1 MVQFAEQ
8 NNVGTANYIFTLLNY
23 LLFFFFTLFVNFA
36 SQYYDC

>member
-23 LLFFFFTLFVNFA
+23 LLFFFFYTFCKLCITVL
-36 SQYYDC
+36 